1 TGCTRCRSQLRTWP
15 ASRRLFLASP
25 LGSTSAAPIPTAS
38 LANVSRNRW
47 GWPFVMPAS
56 LNRGRSD
63 RCQSFAADH
72 DWPEP
77 DQNSRAVLTKRLSI
91 VGTMGVEG
99 SLVTENRELAGS
111 VDTLKQRKALKLA
124 KLGR

>member
-1 TGCTRCRSQLRTWP
+1 
-15 ASRRLFLASP
+15 
-25 LGSTSAAPIPTAS
+25 
-38 LANVSRNRW
+38 
-47 GWPFVMPAS
+47 MPAS

-63 RCQSFAADH
+63 RCQSFVADH
-72 DWPEP
+72 GWPEP